1 MFILVLFY
9 FYVVISPTKC
19 DKHFLISF
27 EKKNE
32 NTTEIYTPHNY
43 EGNNYGHDIN

>member
-27 EKKNE
+27 EKKMKIQQKYILHTIMKE
-32 NTTEIYTPHNY
+32 TTTDTI
-43 EGNNYGHDIN
+43 